1 MQRTTQPPALAA
13 ILALMLAPL
22 TAHAGQGADKDH
34 GHDHAHSHTHG
45 DAAHKTV
52 AKGYFDDAQIAPR
65 ALSDWQGAWQSV
77 YPLLLA
83 GKLDGVMAHK
93 AQHGDKTAAEYAAY
107 YKTGYATDVDRITIA
122 GDRVS
127 FSRNGKAVSGRYV
140 ADGYEILT
148 YAKGNRGVRFVFAK
162 VAGDAAAPGFI
173 QFSDHKIAPGKA
185 DHYHLYWGDDRARLL
200 AEVTNWPTYYPSD
213 LTAGQIAE
221 EMSAH

>member
-1 MQRTTQPPALAA
+1 MQKTTQTPALAA

-65 ALSDWQGAWQSV
+65 ALSDWQGEWQSV
-77 YPLLLA
+77 YPLLLD
-83 GKLDGVMAHK
+83 GTLDGVMAHK

-127 FSRNGKAVSGRYV
+127 FSRNGKAVSARY
-140 ADGYEILT
+140 AQDGYEILT
-148 YAKGNRGVRFVFAK
+148 YEKGNRGVRFVFQK
-162 VAGDAAAPGFI
+162 TEGDAEAPRFI
-173 QFSDHKIAPGKA
+173 QFSDHKIAPEAA
-185 DHYHLYWGDDRARLL
+185 DHYHLYWGDDRAALL
-200 AEVTNWPTYYPSD
+200 AELTNWPTYYPATLSPQHVAD
-213 LTAGQIAE
+213 
-221 EMSAH
+221 EMMAH